1 MTRIPASTTTDGRD
15 ASLALAEVMT
25 QITGKE
31 QELVTQ
37 FARDALDDGGDTW
50 GVKVVNGR
58 PIAPHVTRF
67 VASVTRKAA

>member
-1 MTRIPASTTTDGRD
+1 MTGQRQ
-15 ASLALAEVMT
+15 LAEHRKPLIDRT
-25 QITGKE
+25 DDLKE
-31 QELVTQ
+31 LQELVTQ
-37 FARDALDDGGDTW
+37 FVRDALDDGTDKW